1 VSAATAIAAIAA
13 VASTAVGTASA
24 YQQSRAANSQANY
37 QSQVASNNA
46 TIAMQNA
53 ERLRQYGSIAED
65 EQRER
70 LAQTKAA
77 ARARL
82 AANGLL
88 VDDTVGTTATD
99 LQVGLAEAGT
109 LDILKLADD
118 YEQKI
123 YAAKVQGVNFNA
135 EAGLA
140 SLKQQSPGFAAAGS
154 LLSSAG
160 KVYGAGKEAGWF
172 GGGGMTRTGYTSG
185 IVGGG
190 GRMVGGV

>member
-24 YQQSRAANSQANY
+24 YQQSQAAKSQANY

-88 VDDTVGTTATD
+88 VDDTVGTTATG

-135 EAGLA
+135 EANLAGLKA
-140 SLKQQSPGFAAAGS
+140 SAQNPGFAAAGS

-160 KVYGAGKEAGWF
+160 SVYKAGKEAEWF
-172 GGGGMTRTGYTSG
+172 KT
-185 IVGGG
+185 
-190 GRMVGGV
+190 

>member
-1 VSAATAIAAIAA
+1 MSAATAIAAIAA

-140 SLKQQSPGFAAAGS
+140 SLTASQQSPGFSVAGS
-154 LLSSAG
+154 LLGSAG
-160 KVYGAGKEAGWF
+160 KVYGAGKEAEWWGA
-172 GGGGMTRTGYTSG
+172 
-185 IVGGG
+185 
-190 GRMVGGV
+190 

>member
-1 VSAATAIAAIAA
+1 MSAATAIAAIAA

-24 YQQSRAANSQANY
+24 YQQSQAAKSQANY

-53 ERLRQYGSIAED
+53 ERLQQYGSIAED

-70 LAQTKAA
+70 LAQTKAS

-82 AANGLL
+82 ATGFL

-135 EAGLA
+135 EANLAGLKA
-140 SLKQQSPGFAAAGS
+140 SAQSPGFSVAGS
-154 LLSSAG
+154 LLGSAG
-160 KVYGAGKEAGWF
+160 KVYGAGKEAEWF
-172 GGGGMTRTGYTSG
+172 KT
-185 IVGGG
+185 
-190 GRMVGGV
+190 